1 MNSHCGVSY
10 NRSSCH
16 TIFRSRRTVSAVGER
31 IAHSTK
37 FIAILVEKAV
47 EPLAPIR
54 QARFKGG
61 DGMSAAAKKGP
72 RTDETAQSVKPCYTI
87 NSGAPV
93 KRPITSAAS
102 STCDFALSTFPSRG
116 QHSMFHFQWDV
127 PRARHYLMLPP
138 ATDASPSYFIC
149 ICVPAR
155 GKEIPASR
163 LARFPNP
170 EARGIW
176 ECGVHR
182 THPQSCGL
190 CCGLGVAAIGRRK
203 GRGLQLFPS
212 QILGHLDVELH
223 PKF

>member
-72 RTDETAQSVKPCYTI
+72 RTDETAQSVKR
-87 NSGAPV
+87 SAPDLHGSSYV
-93 KRPITSAAS
+93 RQAVQTMALNAVFAIHLSHFPLITTEYIILHS
-102 STCDFALSTFPSRG
+102 S
-116 QHSMFHFQWDV
+116 Q
-127 PRARHYLMLPP
+127 
-138 ATDASPSYFIC
+138 
-149 ICVPAR
+149 
-155 GKEIPASR
+155 
-163 LARFPNP
+163 LAK
-170 EARGIW
+170 
-176 ECGVHR
+176 
-182 THPQSCGL
+182 TS
-190 CCGLGVAAIGRRK
+190 
-203 GRGLQLFPS
+203 
-212 QILGHLDVELH
+212 H
-223 PKF
+223 PKSVRHPSKETPNSLTF